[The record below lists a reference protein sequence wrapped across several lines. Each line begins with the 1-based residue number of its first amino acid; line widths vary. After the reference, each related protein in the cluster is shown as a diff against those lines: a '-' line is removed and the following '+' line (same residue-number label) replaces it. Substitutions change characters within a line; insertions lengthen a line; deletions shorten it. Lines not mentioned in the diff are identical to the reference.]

1 MVAGVVALT
10 VVALGPNESQAGN
23 AVTSTDLDVVQAVSN
38 DAIISEITVRYKP
51 GIERLDSDGLP
62 TGTGDIEG
70 FSFLFGDDYPN
81 NIASLRVSPSMTSA
95 EAFAISHHIRAS
107 ATDQH

>member
-51 GIERLDSDGLP
+51 GIERLDSDGRP

-81 NIASLRVSPSMTSA
+81 NIASSESVNDIRGSVCNLS
-95 EAFAISHHIRAS
+95 SHTGFWHR
-107 ATDQH
+107 